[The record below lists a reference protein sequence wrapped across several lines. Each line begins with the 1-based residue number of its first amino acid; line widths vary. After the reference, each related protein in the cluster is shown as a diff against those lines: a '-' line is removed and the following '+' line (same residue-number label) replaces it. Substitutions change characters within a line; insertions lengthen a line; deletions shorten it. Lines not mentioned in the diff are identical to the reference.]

1 LESLGGLPARNW
13 LIWQGDCRG
22 GVRIWLVGRSARKS
36 FHVRAVKAGVSRTC
50 VVFRTRLKITA
61 LMSKNAEAAMGSSR
75 IAYVTGGM
83 GGIGTAICRRLCKE
97 GHTVIAGCGPGSTR
111 RERWLSDMR
120 AEGCNIHASE
130 GNVADWDSTKRAFDI
145 ARAEVGEIDILVNNA
160 GITRDGMFQKM
171 TNEAWHAV
179 IETNL
184 NSLFHVTKQVID
196 GMLERGWGR
205 IVNISSVNGQRGQFG
220 QTNYSTVK
228 AGIHGFTMA
237 LAQEVAARGVT
248 VNTVSPGYI
257 GTDMVRAIK
266 PDRLEKIISAIPVKR
281 LGEPEEIAS
290 IIAWL
295 VSNESAFATGAD
307 FSLNGGLHM
316 G

>member
-1 LESLGGLPARNW
+1 M
-13 LIWQGDCRG
+13 
-22 GVRIWLVGRSARKS
+22 K
-36 FHVRAVKAGVSRTC
+36 
-50 VVFRTRLKITA
+50 
-61 LMSKNAEAAMGSSR
+61 SR

-97 GHTVIAGCGPGSTR
+97 GHTVIAGCGPGSER
-111 RERWLSDMR
+111 KERWLREMGSQ
-120 AEGCNIHASE
+120 GFNIHASE
-130 GNVADWDSTKRAFDI
+130 GNVSEWDSTRRAFEQ
-145 ARAEVGEIDILVNNA
+145 ARADVGEIDILVNNA

-171 TNEAWHAV
+171 TNEAWHTV

-196 GMLERGWGR
+196 GMLERGFGR
-205 IVNISSVNGQRGQFG
+205 IINISSVNGQRGQYG
-220 QTNYSTVK
+220 QTNYSTAK

-257 GTDMVRAIK
+257 GTDMVRAIR
-266 PDRLEKIISAIPVKR
+266 PDRLEKIVSGIPVKR
-281 LGEPEEIAS
+281 LGEPDEIAS
-290 IIAWL
+290 IVAWL
-295 VSNESAFATGAD
+295 TSDEAAFATGAD